1 MINYV
6 DYHASELIF
15 YHFEQVFDTDYEIGN
30 ISGAYSKKKKKI
42 LDLTRDKPHAMSF
55 QAQSDKLDELLDATP
70 CCAF

>member
-30 ISGAYSKKKKKI
+30 ISGAYSKKKKKNTR
-42 LDLTRDKPHAMSF
+42 LDKR
-55 QAQSDKLDELLDATP
+55 
-70 CCAF
+70 